1 MLLHILVFTLILQ
14 TALEVLESLRNG
26 DFGKCEKHIDTYI
39 ENCHKRFPL
48 AVAFKPLIANHVD
61 DVENEC
67 NEMNTP
73 AAKSGGDAGSDCP
86 KVSSQQQQ
94 QAATPV
100 ANGATS

>member
-1 MLLHILVFTLILQ
+1 MLLQI
-14 TALEVLESLRNG
+14 ALEVLESLKSG

-61 DVENEC
+61 DVVENEC
-67 NEMNTP
+67 NEMNVP
-73 AAKSGGDAGSDCP
+73 AAKSGGDAGTDCP
-86 KVSSQQQQ
+86 KVSGQHQQPQQQ